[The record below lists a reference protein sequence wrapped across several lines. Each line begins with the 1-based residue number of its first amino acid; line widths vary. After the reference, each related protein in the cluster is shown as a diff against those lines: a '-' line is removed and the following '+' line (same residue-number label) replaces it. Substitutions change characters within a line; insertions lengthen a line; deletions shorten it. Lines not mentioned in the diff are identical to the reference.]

1 MNPLRS
7 MRGQALI
14 EFLVAAP
21 VVALVIAGGASLLYL
36 GFAKAWITRAAREGA
51 ICLQTPITKSECRA
65 RIERTLASGLPFG
78 EFKIDEFQKTQSFTR
93 VRIVLDFDRTS
104 KIPGAQLVEGAVSMR
119 NLR

>member
-1 MNPLRS
+1 MSQLRS

-14 EFLVAAP
+14 ELLVAAP
-21 VVALVIAGGASLLYL
+21 VVALVIAGGVSLLYL

-51 ICLQTPITKSECRA
+51 ICLQTPITKSECRT

-78 EFKIDEFQKTQSFTR
+78 QIKIDEFQKTPNFTR

-104 KIPGAQLVEGAVSMR
+104 KISEAQLVEGAVSVR
-119 NLR
+119 NIQ